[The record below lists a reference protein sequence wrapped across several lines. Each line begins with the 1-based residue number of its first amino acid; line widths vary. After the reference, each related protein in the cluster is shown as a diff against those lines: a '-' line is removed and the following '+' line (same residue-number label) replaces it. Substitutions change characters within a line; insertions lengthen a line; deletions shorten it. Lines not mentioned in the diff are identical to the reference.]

1 MGKAIRG
8 SEVNDFLRC
17 RTRWDYAWQQNL
29 KPKTPNDKLFFGT
42 LFHKYLEEWYK
53 NHSQA
58 QALTAMKKL
67 FDETDTSGMEQV
79 VIDELWDLAFNVA
92 ENYFAK
98 WAKDDNKMEV
108 LATELEFSFP
118 ITKDRWYTGT
128 IDLVLK
134 DQHGQVWFMDHKTTS
149 SMDSYEKRADMDRQI
164 SRYWWALQQLGYD
177 VHGFIYNIILKD
189 VPEPPTVLKSGKLS
203 QNKAQKTTYELYTNA
218 VLQNG
223 ESLSDYEEILQ
234 HLKAQ
239 ETDNGNRFFR
249 RAKVQRLPSEID
261 NSIIELI
268 EVAKDMEGARIYRNI
283 TKDCSW
289 DCSFQSI
296 CVSSMDGSNVE
307 YLTEQLFVQKQ

>member
-1 MGKAIRG
+1 MRKIRG

-92 ENYFAK
+92 ENYFAQ

-108 LATELEFSFP
+108 LATELEFAFP
-118 ITKDRWYTGT
+118 ITKDKWYTGT
-128 IDLVLK
+128 IDLVVK
-134 DQHGQVWFMDHKTTS
+134 DEYGKVWFYDHKTTAS
-149 SMDSYEKRADMDRQI
+149 IDLYEKRADMDRQI

-177 VHGFIYNIILKD
+177 VDGFIYNIVVKDTPRKPELLK
-189 VPEPPTVLKSGKLS
+189 KGGLS
-203 QNKAQKTTYELYTNA
+203 EYSTK
-218 VLQNG
+218 
-223 ESLSDYEEILQ
+223 DY
-234 HLKAQ
+234 
-239 ETDNGNRFFR
+239 
-249 RAKVQRLPSEID
+249 
-261 NSIIELI
+261 
-268 EVAKDMEGARIYRNI
+268 ARIVP
-283 TKDCSW
+283 K
-289 DCSFQSI
+289 
-296 CVSSMDGSNVE
+296 SN
-307 YLTEQLFVQKQ
+307 TGTWT

>member
-1 MGKAIRG
+1 MRKIRG

-42 LFHKYLEEWYK
+42 LFHRYLEEWYK

-92 ENYFAK
+92 ENYFAQ
-98 WAKDDNKMEV
+98 WTKDDNKMEV
-108 LATELEFSFP
+108 LATELEFAFP

-128 IDLVLK
+128 IDLVVK
-134 DQHGQVWFMDHKTTS
+134 DEYGKVWFYDHKTTAS
-149 SMDSYEKRADMDRQI
+149 IDLYEKRADMDRQI

-177 VHGFIYNIILKD
+177 VDGFIYNIIVKDTPRKPELLK
-189 VPEPPTVLKSGKLS
+189 KGGLS
-203 QNKAQKTTYELYTNA
+203 QNKAQKTTHELYLKAIQEHGLDPN
-218 VLQNG
+218 
-223 ESLSDYEEILQ
+223 DYREMLD

-239 ETDNGNRFFR
+239 GNRFFKR
-249 RAKVQRLPSEID
+249 IKVTRLQPEID
-261 NSIIELI
+261 ASILELI

-289 DCSFQSI
+289 DCQYQSI
-296 CVSSMDGSNVE
+296 CQSSMDGSNVQ
-307 YLTEQLFVQKQ
+307 YLTEQLFTKGG